1 MRIRIHQTKL
11 ALGLPLPRRA
21 HPSDVGFDLRSCID
35 FTVDPGKSV
44 QVPTGLIF
52 DLSTKEF
59 RIGGFFGFGG
69 LPFRIALV
77 IEQRTGNGGRGLYPA
92 ATIVDPGYR
101 SDPEDE
107 KGLTLLLRNVGT
119 ETLTF
124 ARGDAVAQ
132 GLFSPIFTPIVL
144 GVSAKRI
151 RWNTDRGSKRFG
163 ATGR

>member
-1 MRIRIHQTKL
+1 MQIRIHQTRL
-11 ALGLPLPRRA
+11 AAGLPLPQRA
-21 HPSDVGFDLRSCID
+21 HASDVGFDLRSAID

-52 DLSTKEF
+52 DLPIREF
-59 RIGGFFGFGG
+59 RLGGFLGFGG
-69 LPFRIALV
+69 APFRIALV

-101 SDPEDE
+101 PDPEDE

-119 ETLTF
+119 EVLVF

-144 GVSAKRI
+144 GVAAKRI
-151 RWNTDRGSKRFG
+151 RWNTDRGPKRFG